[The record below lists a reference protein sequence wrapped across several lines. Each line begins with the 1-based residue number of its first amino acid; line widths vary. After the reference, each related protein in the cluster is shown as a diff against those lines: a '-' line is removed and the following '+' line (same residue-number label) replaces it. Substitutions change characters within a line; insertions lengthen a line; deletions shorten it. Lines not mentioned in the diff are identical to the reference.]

1 MHCLATRLRTHLHS
15 RTRGQSLVEFAL
27 VLPIIMMLT
36 LTALDFGR
44 VYLGYINL
52 QNMARIAANFA
63 ANNPTAWTVSAD
75 PVVQANHL
83 AAQTKY
89 QKEILADAAATNCNL
104 PVVAGVQTA
113 PAPIFTDADGD
124 GTPEIGDVAQVGVS
138 CTFGVITPVISNIVG
153 GSVQVSAASRFPV
166 KSGMTAAMG
175 AALIGSAP
183 NAAFTGNAVAAPS
196 SLSGTTPFT
205 VVFRDTSGGNP
216 TGWEWKFNDG
226 SIPAI
231 VNTQDP
237 LNHVFDHAGTFIVTM
252 KAWNI
257 WGTSSTVSMGITVV
271 DPSTVDFTVS
281 PSSGNA
287 PLAVTFTST
296 SSPGGTNYAWNFG
309 AGQGSASGA
318 AMTSASHTYNAA
330 GTYTVTLTVTFPS
343 GPVQATKSVSVAAAQ
358 CTVPKLSGVRRNS
371 AQATWYAAGFGGL
384 VSNAPGAPNGNYT
397 ITSQSLTFSTQQP
410 CTSNVAVSG

>member
-1 MHCLATRLRTHLHS
+1 MHRLATRLRTHLHS

-63 ANNPTAWTVSAD
+63 ANNPLAWTPSTD
-75 PVVQANHL
+75 PAVQVNRD
-83 AAQTKY
+83 AAKAKY
-89 QKEILADAAATNCNL
+89 QKEILGDAAASNCNL
-104 PVVAGVQTA
+104 PVVGGVQVA
-113 PAPIFTDADGD
+113 PAPTFTDADGD
-124 GTPEIGDVAQVGVS
+124 GAPEIGDVATVGVS

-153 GSVQVSAASRFPV
+153 GSVQVSAASKFPV
-166 KSGMTAAMG
+166 KNGMTAAMG
-175 AALIGSAP
+175 AAVIGTAP

-196 SLSGTTPFT
+196 TLVGTTPFT

-216 TGWEWKFNDG
+216 TAWEWRFNDG
-226 SIPAI
+226 SLPAI
-231 VNTQDP
+231 VSTQDP
-237 LNHVFDHAGTFIVTM
+237 LGHVFDHPGTFNVSM
-252 KAWNI
+252 KATNI
-257 WGTSSTVSMGITVV
+257 WGSTTEYMGITVAN
-271 DPSTVDFTVS
+271 PSTVDFTVN
-281 PSSGNA
+281 PLTGNA
-287 PLAVTFTST
+287 PLPATFTST
-296 SSPGGTNYAWNFG
+296 SSPGGTNYAWTFG

-318 AMTSASHTYNAA
+318 SMTSASHTYNAA

-343 GPVQATKSVSVAAAQ
+343 GPVQATKSITVGAPL

-371 AQATWYAAGFGGL
+371 AQTTWSGAGFSGL
-384 VSNAPGAPNGNYT
+384 VSDAPGHPNGNYT
-397 ITSQSLTFSTQQP
+397 ITSQSLTFNTQQP

>member
-1 MHCLATRLRTHLHS
+1 MHRLATRLRTHLHS

-83 AAQTKY
+83 QAQTKY
-89 QKEILADAAATNCNL
+89 QREILADAAATNCNL

-113 PAPIFTDADGD
+113 PAPTFTDADGD
-124 GTPEIGDVAQVGVS
+124 GTPEIGDVATVGVS

-153 GSVQVSAASRFPV
+153 GSVQVSAASKFPV

-175 AALIGSAP
+175 AAVIGTAP

-196 SLSGTTPFT
+196 SLNGTTPFT

-216 TGWEWKFNDG
+216 TAWEWRFNDG
-226 SIPAI
+226 SLPTI
-231 VNTQDP
+231 VSTQDP
-237 LNHVFDHAGTFIVTM
+237 LGHVFDHAGTFIVTM
-252 KAWNI
+252 KASNI
-257 WGTSSTVSMGITVV
+257 WGSSTTSMGITVV
-271 DPSTVDFTVS
+271 DPSTVNFTIS

-287 PLAVTFTST
+287 PLPVTFTST
-296 SSPGGTNYAWNFG
+296 SSAGGTNYAWTFG
-309 AGQGSASGA
+309 VGQGSASGA
-318 AMTSASHTYNAA
+318 SMTSASHTYNAA
-330 GTYTVTLTVTFPS
+330 GTYSVTLTVTYAS
-343 GPVQATKSVSVAAAQ
+343 GPVSATKSVTAGAAQ
-358 CTVPKLSGVRRNS
+358 CTVPKLSSLKRNN
-371 AQATWYAAGFGGL
+371 AQAAWSGAGFSGL
-384 VSNAPGAPNGNYT
+384 VSDAPGAPNGNYT
-397 ITSQSLTFSTQQP
+397 ITSQSLTFNTTQP

>member
-1 MHCLATRLRTHLHS
+1 MHRLATRLRTHLHS

-63 ANNPTAWTVSAD
+63 ANNPTAWTVSLD

-83 AAQTKY
+83 QAQAKY
-89 QKEILADAAATNCNL
+89 QKEILGDAAASNCNL
-104 PVVAGVQTA
+104 PVVGGVQTA
-113 PAPIFTDADGD
+113 PAPTFTDADGD
-124 GTPEIGDVAQVGVS
+124 GTPEIGDVATVGVS

-153 GSVQVSAASRFPV
+153 GSVQVSAASKFPV

-175 AALIGSAP
+175 AAVIGTAP

-196 SLSGTTPFT
+196 SLGGTTAFT

-216 TGWEWKFNDG
+216 TAWEWNFNDG
-226 SIPAI
+226 SPL
-231 VNTQDP
+231 VHTQDP
-237 LNHVFDHAGTFIVTM
+237 LGHVFDHPGTFVVTM
-252 KAWNI
+252 KASNI
-257 WGTSSTVSMGITVV
+257 WGESTTSMGVTVV
-271 DPSTVDFTVS
+271 DPSTVDFTVN
-281 PSSGNA
+281 PSTGNA
-287 PLAVTFTST
+287 PLPVTFTSI
-296 SSPGGTNYAWNFG
+296 SSSGGTNYAWTFG

-318 AMTSASHTYNAA
+318 SMTSSNHTYNAA
-330 GTYTVTLTVTFPS
+330 GTYSVTLTVTFPS
-343 GPVQATKSVSVAAAQ
+343 GPVQATRSITVGAPQ
-358 CTVPKLSGVRRNS
+358 CLVPKLSGVKWNN
-371 AQATWYAAGFGGL
+371 AQATWSAAGFGGL
-384 VSNAPGAPNGNYT
+384 VSRAPGAPNGNFT
-397 ITSQSLTFSTQQP
+397 ITSQSVTFGTSQP